1 MVINKI
7 KDRGDIK
14 MKIEML
20 FPEVCNL
27 FGDTSNIKYLKKC
40 IPEAEIIKTQINEEP
55 TFIKED
61 VDMIYMGPMPE
72 DIQERVIK
80 KLLPYK
86 ERIKELIKK
95 DVVFLVV
102 GNALEIFGKYIE
114 NEDGSRIEGLS
125 LFDVYA
131 KRDMMHRH
139 NSEFLGEYE
148 DIKIIG
154 YKSQFTMMYGDNES
168 NYFSKAEQGIGLNPE
183 SKLEGIKQHDFIG
196 TYLIG
201 PILILNPLFTQKIFK
216 MLGEKDAHLAF
227 EEEVMSAYNQRL
239 KDF

>member
-1 MVINKI
+1 
-7 KDRGDIK
+7 
-14 MKIEML
+14 MKREKPL
-20 FPEVCNL
+20 
-27 FGDTSNIKYLKKC
+27 SS
-40 IPEAEIIKTQINEEP
+40 AQKTILRS
-55 TFIKED
+55 
-61 VDMIYMGPMPE
+61 IYT
-72 DIQERVIK
+72 
-80 KLLPYK
+80 L
-86 ERIKELIKK
+86 
-95 DVVFLVV
+95 
-102 GNALEIFGKYIE
+102 ALEGQE
-114 NEDGSRIEGLS
+114 ATIEGLS

-183 SKLEGIKQHDFIG
+183 SKLEGIKQHNFIG